1 MIRRFVAGVLDAQNG
16 WADPLGEWIQQ
27 KILNPILNRV
37 RPLKDF
43 LNGTWLGHSVHAM
56 VTDVPVGAFTLAIV
70 LDILNV
76 RAGADV
82 AIAVGILGMLAAMLA
97 GWADYADTDV
107 PPQRGYATVHQILMI
122 VALILYIVSFYGR
135 TGAVT
140 TDRGG
145 PIALSIIGYVIL
157 AVAAYIGGE
166 VVYGRGNMVD
176 HNAFRSFGE
185 KWQQLDVSDVAE
197 NKPTKAKAG
206 GQTLLL
212 VRRGPRVYAMHDVC
226 AHAGCSLSE
235 GKVVGDAI
243 ECGCHGSRYD
253 LGSGHVVQGPST
265 FDQPLYE
272 VRETQGKLEARRA
285 TKSSG

>member
-253 LGSGHVVQGPST
+253 LASGHVVQGPST

>member
-166 VVYGRGNMVD
+166 VVYGRGNLVD

>member
-1 MIRRFVAGVLDAQNG
+1 VIRRFVAGVLDAQNG